1 MSEPDVQLHPDI
13 RQFLS
18 DLDAYRAAGDPAVT
32 DEKLQASMTAWEQDF
47 TARNGVGPSR
57 DQRAE
62 RRRTLETAY
71 VETVAA
77 ADAQLEARHAAMR
90 ADLMAAVRAAENLPD
105 AVTRAD
111 HARRAEPADAPPCGL
126 TRTSSCL
133 CGCWIT
139 LRRPRSKPSYRASS
153 FPQLEAIHEQALLR
167 QDATTL
173 AVVERLAAEGW
184 PGVVHDPKT
193 LSSRQQL
200 EARIRGVRAARVP
213 ASVAAGLQALEQA
226 WQNRTLQD
234 LRRIRKEQLKVVR

>member
-18 DLDAYRAAGDPAVT
+18 DLDAYRAAGDSAVA

-126 TRTSSCL
+126 TRTEQL
-133 CGCWIT
+133 LVRLLDHFETAAVEAKLQGVEF
-139 LRRPRSKPSYRASS
+139 PR
-153 FPQLEAIHEQALLR
+153 LEAIHEQALVR
-167 QDATTL
+167 QDLSAL
-173 AVVERLAAEGW
+173 AMMERLAAEGW
-184 PGVVHDPKT
+184 PGVVRDPKT